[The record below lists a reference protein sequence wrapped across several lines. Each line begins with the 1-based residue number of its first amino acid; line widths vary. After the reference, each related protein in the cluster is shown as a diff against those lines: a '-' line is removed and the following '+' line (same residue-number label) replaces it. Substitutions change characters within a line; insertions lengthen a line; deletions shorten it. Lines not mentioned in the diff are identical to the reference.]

1 MKYLK
6 SANVQ
11 LWAVQIY
18 LALFIGLGSG
28 LPKWLFPDVVAANM
42 PIELPRAFVLFIGT
56 CEILGALGLILPGLT
71 HIGTR
76 LTPIAAACLTLLT
89 VCATVYQLLAHQP
102 ESAIFAVLTGLLC
115 LFVAYGR
122 WRRAPRVS
130 RQVPRLSLASS

>member
-1 MKYLK
+1 MKYVK

-28 LPKWLFPDVVAANM
+28 LPKWLLPDVVATNM

-89 VCATVYQLLAHQP
+89 LCATVYQLLAHQP
-102 ESAIFAVLTGLLC
+102 DSAVFAFVTGLLC
-115 LFVAYGR
+115 LSVADGR
-122 WRRAPRVS
+122 WRRAPLAARSTPRFSPVS
-130 RQVPRLSLASS
+130 T